1 MVHRMTEKAGEPKDG
16 ERIAK
21 VLARAGVASRRGAE
35 AMIEAGRV
43 AVDGKKL
50 DSPAL
55 NVTPGQVITVDG
67 QPIGAAEHT
76 RLWLYHKPPGLLTTH
91 KDPKGRNTVF
101 ENLPKEM
108 PRVISIGRLDI
119 NSEGLLLLTNDGEL
133 ARHLE
138 SPKTGWK
145 RKYRARAWGE
155 PDEKRL
161 EQLRKGVIVDGI
173 KYAPA
178 DVEVESRK
186 ASNTWIAVGIRE
198 GKNREVRKLLEH
210 AGLQVSRLIR
220 VAYGPFQLG
229 TLERGEVRE
238 VTRPVLRTQLGAAF
252 QLKATK

>member
-1 MVHRMTEKAGEPKDG
+1 MVRAMTGETKDG

-43 AVDGKKL
+43 AVDGRKL

-67 QPIGAAEHT
+67 KPIGAAEAT

-91 KDPKGRNTVF
+91 SDPKGRNTVF

-119 NSEGLLLLTNDGEL
+119 NSEGLLLLTHDGEL

-155 PDEKRL
+155 PDDKRL
-161 EQLRKGVIVDGI
+161 EQLRKGVVVDGV

-186 ASNTWIAVGIRE
+186 ASNTWIAIGIRE

-229 TLERGEVRE
+229 ALERGEVRE
-238 VTRPVLRTQLGAAF
+238 VTRPVLRTQLGAAY
-252 QLKATK
+252 QLKAK

>member
-1 MVHRMTEKAGEPKDG
+1 MVRAMTGETKDG

-43 AVDGKKL
+43 AVDGRKL

-67 QPIGAAEHT
+67 KPIGAAEAT

-91 KDPKGRNTVF
+91 SDPKGRNTVF

-155 PDEKRL
+155 PDDKRL
-161 EQLRKGVIVDGI
+161 EQLRKGVVVDGV

-186 ASNTWIAVGIRE
+186 ASNTWIAIGIRE

-229 TLERGEVRE
+229 ALERGEVRE
-238 VTRPVLRTQLGAAF
+238 VTRPVLRTQLGAAY
-252 QLKATK
+252 QLKAK

>member
-1 MVHRMTEKAGEPKDG
+1 MTEQPKDG

-43 AVDGKKL
+43 AVDGKTL

-55 NVTPGQVITVDG
+55 NVTPRQVITVDG
-67 QPIGAAEHT
+67 KPIGAAEAT

-155 PDEKRL
+155 PDDKRL
-161 EQLRKGVIVDGI
+161 EQLRKGVVVDGV

-186 ASNTWIAVGIRE
+186 ASNTWIAIGIRE

-229 TLERGEVRE
+229 ALERGEVRE
-238 VTRPVLRTQLGAAF
+238 VTRPVLRTQLGAAY
-252 QLKATK
+252 QLKAK

>member
-1 MVHRMTEKAGEPKDG
+1 MVRHMTEKTGETKDG

-43 AVDGKKL
+43 AVDGKQL

-67 QPIGAAEHT
+67 KPIGAAEST

-91 KDPKGRNTVF
+91 SDPKGRNTVF
-101 ENLPKEM
+101 ENLPKEL

-161 EQLRKGVIVDGI
+161 EQLRKGVVVDGI

-186 ASNTWIAVGIRE
+186 ASNTWIAIGIRE

-229 TLERGEVRE
+229 ALERGEVRE
-238 VTRPVLRTQLGAAF
+238 VTRPVLRTQLGAAY
-252 QLKATK
+252 QLKAK

>member
-1 MVHRMTEKAGEPKDG
+1 MVRAMADEERDG

-35 AMIEAGRV
+35 ALIAQGRV
-43 AVDGKKL
+43 AVDGRTL
-50 DSPAL
+50 TSPAF
-55 NVTPGQVITVDG
+55 NVRPDSTITVDG
-67 QPIGAAEHT
+67 KPLAEPEPT

-91 KDPKGRNTVF
+91 RDPRGRNTVF

-108 PRVISIGRLDI
+108 PRVISVGRLDI
-119 NSEGLLLLTNDGEL
+119 NSEGLLLLTNDGAL

-145 RKYRARAWGE
+145 RRYRARAWGE
-155 PDEKRL
+155 VDERRL
-161 EQLRKGVIVDGI
+161 EALRRGVTVDGVR
-173 KYAPA
+173 YAPA
-178 DVEVESRK
+178 EIDVETRK

-198 GKNREVRKLLEH
+198 GKNREVRTLLAH

-229 TLERGEVRE
+229 ALERGEVRE
-238 VTRPVLRTQLGAAF
+238 VPRAVLRQQLGAAYP
-252 QLKATK
+252 LKAR

>member
-1 MVHRMTEKAGEPKDG
+1 MIEKTGETRDG

-35 AMIEAGRV
+35 AIIEARRV
-43 AVDGKKL
+43 AVDGKLL
-50 DSPAL
+50 DSPAF
-55 NVTPGQVITVDG
+55 NVKPGQVITVDG
-67 QPIGAAEHT
+67 KPIAAAEPT

-91 KDPKGRNTVF
+91 SDPKGRNTVF

-161 EQLRKGVIVDGI
+161 EQLRKGVVVDGI

-186 ASNTWIAVGIRE
+186 ASNTWIAVGVRE

-220 VAYGPFQLG
+220 IAYGPFQLG
-229 TLERGEVRE
+229 TLEAGQVRE

-252 QLKATK
+252 QIKGK

>member
-1 MVHRMTEKAGEPKDG
+1 MNDKTGELKDG

-21 VLARAGVASRRGAE
+21 VLARAGVASRRAAE
-35 AMIEAGRV
+35 VMIEQRRV
-43 AVDGKKL
+43 AVDGKVL

-55 NVTPGQVITVDG
+55 NVRPGQIITVDG
-67 QPIGAAEHT
+67 KPIAAAEPT
-76 RLWLYHKPPGLLTTH
+76 RLWLYHKPPGLLTSH

-101 ENLPKEM
+101 ENLPKDM
-108 PRVISIGRLDI
+108 PRVISVGRLDI

-145 RKYRARAWGE
+145 RRYRARAWGE
-155 PDEKRL
+155 PDDKRL
-161 EQLRKGVIVDGI
+161 EALRKGVIVDGV

-178 DVEVESRK
+178 EVEVESRK
-186 ASNTWIAVGIRE
+186 ASNTWIAIGIRE

-229 TLERGEVRE
+229 VLERGEVRE
-238 VTRPVLRTQLGAAF
+238 VHRPVLRQQLGAAF
-252 QLKATK
+252 QLKAK

>member
-1 MVHRMTEKAGEPKDG
+1 MVRAMTEQPKDG

-43 AVDGKKL
+43 AVDGKTL

-55 NVTPGQVITVDG
+55 NVTPRQVITVDG
-67 QPIGAAEHT
+67 KPIGAAEAT

-155 PDEKRL
+155 PDDKRL
-161 EQLRKGVIVDGI
+161 EQLRKGVVVDGV

-186 ASNTWIAVGIRE
+186 ASNTWIAIGIRE

-229 TLERGEVRE
+229 ALERGEVRE
-238 VTRPVLRTQLGAAF
+238 VTRPVLRTQLGAAY
-252 QLKATK
+252 QLKAK

>member
-1 MVHRMTEKAGEPKDG
+1 MNEKTGETKDG

-43 AVDGKKL
+43 AVDGKTL

-67 QPIGAAEHT
+67 KPIAGAEPT

-91 KDPKGRNTVF
+91 SDPKGRNTVF
-101 ENLPKEM
+101 DNLPKEM
-108 PRVISIGRLDI
+108 PRVISVGRLDI

-161 EQLRKGVIVDGI
+161 EQLRKGVVVDGI

-229 TLERGEVRE
+229 TLARGEVRE
-238 VTRPVLRTQLGAAF
+238 VTRPVLRTQLGAAY
-252 QLKATK
+252 QLKAK

>member
-1 MVHRMTEKAGEPKDG
+1 MTEKTGETRDG

-35 AMIEAGRV
+35 AIIEARRV
-43 AVDGKKL
+43 AVDGKLL
-50 DSPAL
+50 DSPAF
-55 NVTPGQVITVDG
+55 NVKPGQVITVDG
-67 QPIGAAEHT
+67 KPIAAAEPT

-91 KDPKGRNTVF
+91 SDPKGRNTVF

-161 EQLRKGVIVDGI
+161 EQLRKGVVVDGI

-186 ASNTWIAVGIRE
+186 ASNTWIAVGVRE

-220 VAYGPFQLG
+220 IAYGPFQLG
-229 TLERGEVRE
+229 TLEAGQVRE

-252 QLKATK
+252 QIKGK

>member
-1 MVHRMTEKAGEPKDG
+1 MTDDNKSG

-43 AVDGKKL
+43 AVDGKQL

-67 QPIGAAEHT
+67 KPIGAAEAT

-155 PDEKRL
+155 PDDKRL
-161 EQLRKGVIVDGI
+161 EQLRKGVVVDGI

-229 TLERGEVRE
+229 ALERGEVRE
-238 VTRPVLRTQLGAAF
+238 VTRPVLRTQLGAAY
-252 QLKATK
+252 QLKAK

>member
-1 MVHRMTEKAGEPKDG
+1 MTEKTGETRDG

-35 AMIEAGRV
+35 AIIEAKRV
-43 AVDGKKL
+43 AVDGKLL
-50 DSPAL
+50 DSPAF
-55 NVTPGQVITVDG
+55 NVKPGQVITVDG
-67 QPIGAAEHT
+67 KPIAAAEPT

-91 KDPKGRNTVF
+91 SDPKGRNTVF

-161 EQLRKGVIVDGI
+161 EQLRKGVVVDGI

-186 ASNTWIAVGIRE
+186 ASNTWIAVGVRE

-220 VAYGPFQLG
+220 IAYGPFQLG
-229 TLERGEVRE
+229 TLEAGQVRE

-252 QLKATK
+252 QIKGK

>member
-1 MVHRMTEKAGEPKDG
+1 MVRVMTEQPKEG

-35 AMIEAGRV
+35 AMIAAGRV
-43 AVDGKKL
+43 AVDGRTL
-50 DSPAL
+50 DSPAF
-55 NVTPGQVITVDG
+55 NVTPGQAITVDG
-67 QPIGAAEHT
+67 KPVGAAEPT
-76 RLWLYHKPPGLLTTH
+76 RLWLYHKPPGLPTTH
-91 KDPKGRNTVF
+91 KDTRGRNTVF
-101 ENLPKEM
+101 EMLPKDL
-108 PRVISIGRLDI
+108 PRVISVGRLDI

-138 SPKTGWK
+138 SPATGWK

-155 PDEKRL
+155 PDERKL
-161 EQLRKGVIVDGI
+161 DLLRKGVTIEGVR
-173 KYAPA
+173 YAPA
-178 DVEVESRK
+178 EIEVESRK
-186 ASNTWIAVGIRE
+186 ASNVWLAVGVRE

-238 VTRPVLRTQLGAAF
+238 VTRPVLRTQLGAGF
-252 QLKATK
+252 SLKAK